1 MGTLPQ
7 SVAHQVFPSPA
18 LRRPFGVDLAPPRQ
32 PYFTLI
38 PAVLAL
44 TGIASWTMADEPG
57 LLLSMV
63 VATLISLFSLWDWLF
78 NHAPTRF
85 STLLGMTLLV
95 GYGAGALNTW
105 ITLPRGGLT
114 LGEVVGLDDAVLTRG
129 LAAVLI
135 SSACLYFLGEIF
147 ERPLFGREFR
157 FHIDTR
163 TRALIYAG
171 TVAMILGYL
180 THQLEIGGPVAAG
193 GHVSVPGLFLSWLY
207 TPLTAIAVV
216 NFLDARRRVDKVLGG
231 LSALVLLVL
240 LSLTGRRVIIYTAIL
255 LLLVMALV
263 GFRWR
268 EKVFRNV
275 LVILA
280 LAVVMV
286 ATSLTFMLLRIA
298 AAVPHQSHTVR
309 NRIEVAGRLV
319 QRGGAFELAGRA
331 TQTNFQTRTFVLSFL
346 ANILDSS
353 SHKTPALGN
362 DAAALAELAIPSVLD
377 PDKKVDFTEET
388 LVDQQF
394 QLSYGDQPNSVL
406 TAGATDFGLL
416 GMILYPLLIVLAF
429 RAFLAIAAKWFKTV
443 PLMFATL
450 CFINLMLQT
459 EITMTG
465 YFEAL
470 RDSLLFGT
478 LVALFLALPAIK
490 LRAS

>member
-1 MGTLPQ
+1 MGTVPQ
-7 SVAHQVFPSPA
+7 SVPRQVFPSPA
-18 LRRPFGVDLAPPRQ
+18 LRRTFGVDLEPPRQ

-38 PAVLAL
+38 PAVLVL

-63 VATLISLFSLWDWLF
+63 VATSISLFSLWDWLF

-105 ITLPRGGLT
+105 ISLPRGGLT
-114 LGEVVGLDDAVLTRG
+114 LGEVMGLDDAVLTRG

-157 FHIDTR
+157 FHIDTK

-171 TVAMILGYL
+171 TAAMLLGYVTQQL
-180 THQLEIGGPVAAG
+180 TIGGAVAAG
-193 GHVSVPGLFLSWLY
+193 GHVSVPGTFLTWLY

-216 NFLDARRRVDKVLGG
+216 AFLDAQRRVDKVFGAF
-231 LSALVLLVL
+231 SALTLLVL
-240 LSLTGRRVIIYTAIL
+240 LSVMGRRVIIYTSMEV
-255 LLLVMALV
+255 LLVMALV

-275 LVILA
+275 LVILV
-280 LAVVMV
+280 LTVVIV
-286 ATSLTFMLLRIA
+286 AASLTFMLLRIA
-298 AAVPHQSHTVR
+298 ATVPHQSHTVR
-309 NRIEVAGRLV
+309 NRIEVAGGFV

-362 DAAALAELAIPSVLD
+362 DAASLIELAIPSILD

-406 TAGATDFGLL
+406 TAGAADFGLL
-416 GMILYPLLIVLAF
+416 GMILYPLLVVLAC
-429 RAFLAIAAKWFKTV
+429 RAFLAIAARWLKTT
-443 PLMFATL
+443 PLMFAAL
-450 CFINLMLQT
+450 YFIYLMLQT
-459 EITMTG
+459 EITLTG
-465 YFEAL
+465 YVEAL
-470 RDSLLFGT
+470 RDALLFGT
-478 LVALFLALPAIK
+478 LLAMFVALPKIR